1 MKKHVRKMRLVTAVL
16 FISNLSSCTSYK
28 AYPLKG
34 LSYELSLKEK
44 EPGQNIEVFATAK
57 ALSINDC
64 MKYFDRDLLSFGY
77 QAVQVYIENNSNRAY
92 AFHTELISLPCASL
106 EDVTEAVH
114 TSTPF
119 RVALSS
125 FTSFLLAP
133 IYVGLV
139 FHIVMAVSDERGEDI
154 FYLMTLPFFIPTVY
168 EGICSSRANESLDI
182 DFSSKAAK
190 DTIISPNGIF
200 NKIIFIPKE
209 RYINRFSITLIDIE
223 SKEPFIL
230 DLNTR

>member
-1 MKKHVRKMRLVTAVL
+1 MKTFVRKMRLVTAVL
-16 FISNLSSCTSYK
+16 FISTLTSCTSYK

-34 LSYELSLKEK
+34 LSYELSFKEA

-77 QAVQVYIENNSNRAY
+77 QAVQLYIENNSNRAY
-92 AFHTELISLPCASL
+92 AFHTELISLPCSSL

-114 TSTPF
+114 TSTPY

-125 FTSFLLAP
+125 ATSFLLAP
-133 IYVGLV
+133 LYAWLAAPIALTMPEEISGLV
-139 FHIVMAVSDERGEDI
+139 M
-154 FYLMTLPFFIPTVY
+154 LPFFIPTVY

-190 DTIISPNGIF
+190 DTILSPNGIF

-209 RYINRFSITLIDIE
+209 RYNNRFSITLIDIE